1 VIATDEARS
10 SHETRDRGE
19 LAELL
24 SDQFAV
30 LDDTR
35 PTEARALDE
44 GDLLIFTF
52 VWPLRPADEL
62 LIASGR
68 DEGLA
73 TFRAEFLRIIAPSL
87 ANLVEL
93 DLHRE
98 VTSSAPSLGDDTRH
112 ASFSFALG
120 ARKSLDRET
129 MEALRNWGVQ
139 RRRKARDER
148 SALSGRREE
157 LRRLHEEIRGRISSG

>member
-1 VIATDEARS
+1 VIATDEHRS
-10 SHETRDRGE
+10 SHETQERRE

-35 PTEARALDE
+35 PTEARALEDE
-44 GDLLIFTF
+44 NLLIFTF
-52 VWPLRPADEL
+52 LWPLRPADEVI
-62 LIASGR
+62 IASGH

-73 TFRAEFLRIIAPSL
+73 KFRAEFLRIIAPSL

-112 ASFSFALG
+112 ASVSFALG
-120 ARKSLDRET
+120 PRKSLDRET
-129 MEALRNWGVQ
+129 VEALRNWGVQ

-157 LRRLHEEIRGRISSG
+157 LRQLRAEIRGRISQG